1 LAVGGSIRKGLN
13 YLTYVLNL
21 ANFLSGIRG
30 EAMEEQKTEMQNPE
44 ETQPQKPEEAVR
56 RRDENTVFIGKKGT
70 MGYVLA
76 VVTQFNNGA
85 DEVCVK
91 ARGKLISR
99 AVDVVEIV
107 RHRFMPDA
115 KVRNIDISTEELT
128 SEDGSKSKVS
138 SIEIKIQK

>member
-1 LAVGGSIRKGLN
+1 
-13 YLTYVLNL
+13 
-21 ANFLSGIRG
+21 
-30 EAMEEQKTEMQNPE
+30 MEDTTNDSQELEPSREMEPTEEMA
-44 ETQPQKPEEAVR
+44 PEEAVPEEASAPEAAPPAR
-56 RRDENTVFIGKKGT
+56 RRDDNTVYVGKKGT

-85 DEVCVK
+85 SQVTVK

-107 RHRFMPDA
+107 RHRFMPNS
-115 KVRNIDISTEELT
+115 KVGDIAISTEELT

-138 SIEIKIQK
+138 SIEIRIQK

>member
-1 LAVGGSIRKGLN
+1 
-13 YLTYVLNL
+13 
-21 ANFLSGIRG
+21 
-30 EAMEEQKTEMQNPE
+30 ME
-44 ETQPQKPEEAVR
+44 ETQQTEQSKTEQPKAAVR
-56 RRDENTVFIGKKGT
+56 SRDDNTVFVGKKGT

-85 DEVCVK
+85 AEVTVK

-107 RHRFMPDA
+107 RHRFMPNA
-115 KVRNIDISTEELT
+115 KIQDISISTEELT

>member
-1 LAVGGSIRKGLN
+1 
-13 YLTYVLNL
+13 
-21 ANFLSGIRG
+21 
-30 EAMEEQKTEMQNPE
+30 MEEQKTEMQEPE

-115 KVRNIDISTEELT
+115 KVRNIDIATEELT